1 MSVQTVNAKCRVYL
15 DSSYR
20 RRGAAPTS
28 DPKFRAQ
35 GGKVWAGSSP
45 SPASPTFMPG
55 RTASLSRR
63 RHEGG
68 YPLSLLACSIPPTSI
83 DRALFHGPGDSD
95 KLSLPRIGEGR
106 RHPPAGAKPPKSRPT
121 APPPH
126 LSVNRNRSARGRDR
140 IIDPSRYHPRIF
152 GVYKRILPSDSPSRP
167 GGLEGRKVPGGRRPV
182 LRGRGGYSEDRE
194 DRHHDE
200 DV

>member
-1 MSVQTVNAKCRVYL
+1 MGPGRGRRPPPSTTSHPAAPARIRSFFFLLPEGSKPSTAAVRILPLQAVYL

-35 GGKVWAGSSP
+35 GGKMWAGSSP
-45 SPASPTFMPG
+45 SPAFMPG

-63 RHEGG
+63 RHEGD
-68 YPLSLLACSIPPTSI
+68 YPLPLLACSIPPTSI

-95 KLSLPRIGEGR
+95 KLSLPRIGEER
-106 RHPPAGAKPPKSRPT
+106 RHPPAGAKPPKSRRT

-126 LSVNRNRSARGRDR
+126 LSDIRDR
-140 IIDPSRYHPRIF
+140 
-152 GVYKRILPSDSPSRP
+152 
-167 GGLEGRKVPGGRRPV
+167 
-182 LRGRGGYSEDRE
+182 
-194 DRHHDE
+194 
-200 DV
+200 